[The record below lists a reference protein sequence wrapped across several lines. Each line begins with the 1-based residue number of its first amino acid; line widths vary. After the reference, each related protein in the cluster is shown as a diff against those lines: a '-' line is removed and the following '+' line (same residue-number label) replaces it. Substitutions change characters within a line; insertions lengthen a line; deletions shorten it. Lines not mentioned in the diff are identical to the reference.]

1 MHTCLMKTSKRRL
14 PLKRDLSREEL
25 ERGKVWN
32 IATQQYWS
40 KIATEQAYKSGLL
53 YLAPLN
59 CYLDYSKVKT
69 RCFHPHDEIRSGII
83 W

>member
-1 MHTCLMKTSKRRL
+1 MSDEDIKEKITSK
-14 PLKRDLSREEL
+14 KRDVSREEEL

-32 IATQQYWS
+32 ITTHRYRS
-40 KIATEQAYKSGLL
+40 KIATEQAYKSGIL

-69 RCFHPHDEIRSGII
+69 RCFHPPHKMK
-83 W
+83 